1 MPRIG
6 REIAGTPLLLVRE
19 EDMTAESLRLTPE
32 EERHAASFTHPKR
45 RAEWALGRVAARE
58 ALARAAGIDPGGLVV
73 LPDEDGAPR
82 GFHEGRPLALGVS
95 ISHGHGRAISWAL
108 TEGLPGVDLER
119 VKPRPEGTF
128 RFYLDPEERA
138 SLQKLEGEERD
149 RAAVVLWSLKEAVWK
164 TLRPHRGVGLLDFKL
179 GGVDG
184 LAASGGVVATP
195 SRGAVDLA
203 RERGIEKIEARFLC
217 EGEIVYAWAVAR

>member
-1 MPRIG
+1 MTRIG
-6 REIAGTPLLLVRE
+6 REIPGTPLLLVRE
-19 EDMTAESLRLTPE
+19 EDMAPGSVRLAPE
-32 EERHAASFTHPKR
+32 EESQAATFTHPKR

-58 ALARAAGIDPGGLVV
+58 ALARAAGIDAEGLVV
-73 LPDEDGAPR
+73 LPDEEGAPR
-82 GFHEGRPLALGVS
+82 GLREGKPLALGLS
-95 ISHGHGRAISWAL
+95 ISHGHGRAIAWAL
-108 TEGLPGVDLER
+108 EGGLPGVDLER

-138 SLQKLEGEERD
+138 SLEKLEDEERD

-179 GGVDG
+179 GGVDA
-184 LAASGGVVATP
+184 LAASSGVVATP
-195 SRGAVDLA
+195 LRGAVELA
-203 RERGIEKIEARFLC
+203 RQRGIERIEARFLC